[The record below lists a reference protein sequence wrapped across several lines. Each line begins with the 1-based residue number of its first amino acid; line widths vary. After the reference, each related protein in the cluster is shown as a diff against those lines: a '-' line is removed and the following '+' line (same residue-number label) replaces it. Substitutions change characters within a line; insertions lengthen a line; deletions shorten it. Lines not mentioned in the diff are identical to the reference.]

1 MSGHPF
7 AGTDV
12 GMVMGLFKRVAAA
25 LAVLTGALLGSGCT
39 TTLVLA
45 HLHEKLTE
53 GDPTPCMRLNSVERA
68 LTARCGKFEAGSLV
82 TRDVLASGLP
92 VCPLTLAARDPQ
104 FWPVLPELLARGAM
118 PERCAESALRAMAQS
133 LPCPPFESASRAE
146 LEALRWL
153 AEADAR
159 ALNHD
164 VVRALS
170 CPGARAAGLHTVLD
184 GWFAQGL
191 LDAGQ
196 IGFSPLGAL
205 HPSHLGSTLARHL
218 EARGHH
224 AREALGAHDGRLPSG
239 FELALR
245 AADLVA
251 LDWWLTRAPDLVNR
265 APPTQGGQLPWLPL
279 AKVLSPHFLA
289 DAAQQRPVV
298 EYLLKRGADP
308 WQRLPHEPQ
317 RTVVSLARELNSPV
331 LSLLEPPVP
340 APSPVA
346 RALASSTR
354 H

>member
-39 TTLVLA
+39 TTLVLV

-53 GDPTPCMRLNSVERA
+53 GDPTPCIRLHSVERA

-82 TRDVLASGLP
+82 TRDVQASGLP
-92 VCPLTLAARDPQ
+92 VCPLTLAARDPR
-104 FWPVLPELLARGAM
+104 FWPVLPELLAHGAM
-118 PERCAESALRAMAQS
+118 PERCAESPLRAMAEQ
-133 LPCPPFESASRAE
+133 LPCPPFENASRAE
-146 LEALRWL
+146 LDAVRWL

-159 ALNHD
+159 AVNHD

-170 CPGARAAGLHTVLD
+170 CPGARVAGLHTVLD

-196 IGFSPLGAL
+196 VGFSPLGAL
-205 HPSHLGSTLARHL
+205 HPSHLSSPLARQL
-218 EARGHH
+218 EASGHH
-224 AREALGAHDGRLPSG
+224 ARGALGAYDGRLPSG
-239 FELALR
+239 FEMALKT
-245 AADLVA
+245 ADLVA

-265 APPTQGGQLPWLPL
+265 APPAQGGQLPWLPL

-289 DAAQQRPVV
+289 DAAQQRTVV

-308 WQRLPHEPQ
+308 WRRLPHEPQ

-331 LSLLEPPVP
+331 LNLLDLPLIPPPPV
-340 APSPVA
+340 AH
-346 RALASSTR
+346 ALAHSTR